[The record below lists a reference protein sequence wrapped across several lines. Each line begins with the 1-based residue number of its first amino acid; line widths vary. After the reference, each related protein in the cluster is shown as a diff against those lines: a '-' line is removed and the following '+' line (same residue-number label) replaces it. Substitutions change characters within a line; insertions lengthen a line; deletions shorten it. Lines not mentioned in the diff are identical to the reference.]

1 MLFSFHSYFT
11 CNNWKIITKNDIYRA
26 VVKKK
31 PPFVDTLFW
40 EVDMHSLH
48 PPMPVHFSKGNTF
61 VACFHSFW
69 LTRLI
74 VLFFHQFHFTLHTVN
89 TCTLSLMYDKELG
102 ERFIGT
108 GGRGSNVLIGK
119 CSTTFLPLRDI
130 PRSLSFAE
138 VKTPS
143 VNLFILRDSSATHF
157 RH

>member
-1 MLFSFHSYFT
+1 M
-11 CNNWKIITKNDIYRA
+11 NDIYQYRDV
-26 VVKKK
+26 VVKK
-31 PPFVDTLFW
+31 L
-40 EVDMHSLH
+40 SLLRRGQAQPTSTYACPLLKREYIRCMFSLVLIDEINRFIFH
-48 PPMPVHFSKGNTF
+48 P
-61 VACFHSFW
+61 
-69 LTRLI
+69 
-74 VLFFHQFHFTLHTVN
+74 FHFTLHTVN

>member
-1 MLFSFHSYFT
+1 MFSLVLIDEINRFIFH
-11 CNNWKIITKNDIYRA
+11 
-26 VVKKK
+26 
-31 PPFVDTLFW
+31 P
-40 EVDMHSLH
+40 
-48 PPMPVHFSKGNTF
+48 
-61 VACFHSFW
+61 
-69 LTRLI
+69 
-74 VLFFHQFHFTLHTVN
+74 FHFTLHTVN
-89 TCTLSLMYDKELG
+89 TCTLSLMYDKEVE